1 MNDAGAP
8 IRPLPG
14 SPLEVH
20 VVETPGLGNRTY
32 LVSDGEVAVVVDPPR
47 DIERVCDLVDQ
58 LGVRL
63 THVFETH
70 IHNDYLTGGL
80 VLARAAGSEY
90 VVSAADPVSFERR
103 GAHDGDE
110 FVTGSLRV
118 TALST
123 PGHTHHHLAYV
134 VADAATGAVAGICT
148 GGSVL
153 FGTVGR
159 TDLAGPEHTDRL
171 TRAQWRS
178 AHRLVD
184 RVPDSAA
191 IWPTHGFGSF
201 CSGGGGSGAVE
212 STAGLERKS
221 NTALVLDEAS
231 FVVGFLAGLGP
242 YPAYYR
248 HMGPLN
254 LAGPGPRPWAPLPL
268 VDAADLRRRL
278 DGGEWVV
285 DLRPR
290 SRFAAG
296 HLPGSVNIEGVAGL
310 ATYLGWVVPWGA
322 PISLVGPDET
332 TITSARTALARIGIE
347 PVAAHVVVDGATAN
361 PFDSTEY
368 PVRTFAGLAAAL
380 SSGRPLTVIDVR
392 ADDEWRD
399 GHLPAA
405 RHIPWH
411 DVAARLHEIPADREV
426 WVHCAAGFRAAI
438 AASLLERSG
447 YTTVL
452 VDDRWWQVYDT
463 DLSVEEAAA

>member
-1 MNDAGAP
+1 MNFAAEP

-14 SPLEVH
+14 SSLEVH
-20 VVETPGLGNRTY
+20 IVETPGLGNRTY
-32 LVSDGEVAVVVDPPR
+32 LVSDGEVAIVVDPPR
-47 DIERVCDLVDQ
+47 DIERVHELVRQ

-70 IHNDYLTGGL
+70 IHNDYVTGGL
-80 VLARAAGSEY
+80 ALARETGSEY
-90 VVSAADPVSFERR
+90 VVSASETVAFERR
-103 GAHDGDE
+103 GVNDGDE
-110 FVTGSLRV
+110 IVTGSLRI
-118 TALST
+118 TAVAT

-134 VADAATGAVAGICT
+134 VADAATGAVAGTCT

-159 TDLAGPEHTDRL
+159 TDLAGPEHTERL
-171 TRAQWRS
+171 TKAQWRS
-178 AHRLVD
+178 AHRLVG
-184 RVPDSAA
+184 RVPDAAA

-201 CSGGGGSGAVE
+201 CSGAGGSGAVE

-248 HMGPLN
+248 HMAPLN
-254 LAGPGPRPWAPLPL
+254 LAGPGPLPRAPLPL
-268 VDAADLRRRL
+268 VDAAELRRRI
-278 DGGEWVV
+278 DAGQWVV

-296 HLPGSVNIEGVAGL
+296 HLPGSINVEGVAGL
-310 ATYLGWVVPWGA
+310 ATYVGWVVPWGA
-322 PISLVGPDET
+322 PISLVGPDEA
-332 TITSARTALARIGIE
+332 TIAAARTALGRIGIE
-347 PVAAHVVVDGATAN
+347 PVAAHVLADGATVN
-361 PFDSTEY
+361 PFDSADY
-368 PVRTFAGLAAAL
+368 PVRNFADLAGAL
-380 SSGRPLTVIDVR
+380 SGGRPVALIDVR
-392 ADDEWRD
+392 AEDEWRD

-411 DVAARLHEIPADREV
+411 DLAARLDQIPADREI

-438 AASLLERSG
+438 AASLLQRAG
-447 YTTVL
+447 RTTVL
-452 VDDRWWQVYDT
+452 VDDRWWQVHDT
-463 DLSVEEAAA
+463 GLTIEEEAA